1 VASIGNTSILKDN
14 KMALYYNVNNTPATG
29 AEAIANIGFVLS
41 SSGWTIISSSDG
53 SSYGAGETYFSTS
66 SLAATNAWYIVQ
78 EPTGVGGREWCFQR
92 TNANNNWRIKVSPNA
107 GFSGG
112 TPSATQVPLATDEGV
127 IWGSGT
133 DASPSGQLL
142 FFEDSSFKFHIVAE
156 STPVGP
162 VGNEVYGWWAFANVV
177 GSFQPVNTYVFLC
190 QEPLAS
196 GSYPALVG
204 TRTSTTSGD
213 ADPCVYGCNS
223 IRWYSTYY
231 NFVFTTQY
239 FLNGYSSD
247 DQLYY
252 NFKYFYDYQSSA
264 GTLTY
269 GQEIMVGG
277 NGNDYGV
284 RGLSASPDG
293 KDIAL
298 PYHIGRQGTGAN
310 SSYFAIKTTEIGFK
324 GRLNFLR
331 LKGANR
337 SNGVTTT
344 IVGGASST
352 YVVLGDLL
360 MPWPDGI
367 APIF

>member
-1 VASIGNTSILKDN
+1 MT
-14 KMALYYNVNNTPATG
+14 LYYNVNNIPATG
-29 AEAIANIGFVLS
+29 AEALFNLGSVLTA
-41 SSGWTIISSSDG
+41 SGWTVISSSDG
-53 SSYGAGETYFSTS
+53 TSFGAGDTYFTTS
-66 SLAATNAWYIVQ
+66 SLAASNAWYIVQ
-78 EPTGVGGREWCFQR
+78 EPTGPGGREWCFQR

-112 TPSATQVPLATDEGV
+112 SPSATEVPSATDEGV

-133 DASPSGQLL
+133 DVSPTGSLL
-142 FFEDSSFKFHIVAE
+142 FFADGTFKFHIVAE

-162 VGNEVYGWWAFANVV
+162 IGNEVYGWWAFANLN
-177 GSFQPVNTYVFLC
+177 GSLQSENTYVFLC
-190 QEPLAS
+190 QEPLAT

-213 ADPCVYGCNS
+213 ADPCIYGCNS
-223 IRWYSTYY
+223 IRHYGAYY
-231 NFVFTTQY
+231 DYVFTTQY

-247 DQLYY
+247 NQLYY
-252 NFKYFYDYQSSA
+252 NFKYFYDYQSSV

-277 NGNDYGV
+277 NGNNYGV
-284 RGLSASPDG
+284 RGLSTSPNG
-293 KDIAL
+293 KDIGL

-310 SSYFAIKTTEIGFK
+310 SSYFAIKSTEIGFK
-324 GRLNFLR
+324 GRLNFLK
-331 LKGANR
+331 LKGTNR

-352 YVVLGDLL
+352 YIVLGDLL

-367 APIF
+367 APVF